1 VRRAVHEPGDLH
13 GLKVRVPPSDIF
25 IEFCRVLGANPT
37 PLPFG
42 EVYSALQTHLID
54 GAENNMRS
62 FHSTRQFEVA
72 RHWSETQ
79 HSHAPDVL
87 LMSGARLASLS
98 TADRLLLQD
107 IATES
112 VGYMRSLW
120 DQAEATSRAA
130 VQAAGVQINAVN
142 MPAFRAVAEP
152 FLRDWLNDPADMAL
166 YRSIRSLA

>member
-1 VRRAVHEPGDLH
+1 
-13 GLKVRVPPSDIF
+13 
-25 IEFCRVLGANPT
+25 
-37 PLPFG
+37 
-42 EVYSALQTHLID
+42 
-54 GAENNMRS
+54 
-62 FHSTRQFEVA
+62 
-72 RHWSETQ
+72 
-79 HSHAPDVL
+79 
-87 LMSGARLASLS
+87 
-98 TADRLLLQD
+98 LLQD